1 MNRELAKTTRLYTA
15 DLRKYLRDG
24 REAGL
29 ERAYELGR
37 MAIGRGLG
45 VLDMAR
51 VHEAALE
58 KLQPLPAGSGPAKAA
73 AAFFSEALSAF
84 EATHRG
90 FCETNTRLQDAIA
103 TLEKRNLELAG
114 INRELQ
120 AEVRERRRTEK
131 ALQMSET
138 RLLAILENS
147 PTLIFLK
154 DTKGRYIHVNRQFAS
169 LFGFKRGQ
177 ILGRTDFDLFP
188 RAQAAIFHA
197 NDRKVLRAGVAL
209 GFEETARYH
218 DGVHVSIVSKFPLR
232 DTSGKIYA
240 LCGIATDITDRKRT
254 WEALRQSDEHH
265 RRLFNEARVM
275 QENLRSLSN
284 QILHV
289 QEEERKHISRELHDD
304 LGQSLTAISVT
315 LAALKVDGTG
325 DESVMRQ
332 RLDRAQQILREA
344 SETVHRFAREL
355 RPALLD
361 ELGLLPALR
370 SCLKAF
376 SERTGLRVNFRGN
389 AVAEQLNGEQKTV
402 LFRVA
407 QESLTNV
414 AKHARATRVRVDLS
428 EVKGGICMEIAD
440 DGRSFS
446 PAKVNCGNGNGRLG
460 LLGMQERVRL
470 VNGSFDV
477 KPRPGK
483 GTTVRVVIP
492 FEPLPRL
499 RPESLLHSGSSAS
512 PDIVETLS
520 GRLLAVSSASQ
531 SNLQG
536 QSANPAG

>member
-1 MNRELAKTTRLYTA
+1 MNDELPKTTRRYAAT
-15 DLRKYLRDG
+15 LRKYLRDG

-29 ERAYELGR
+29 ARAYELGR
-37 MAIGRGLG
+37 MAVGLGLG

-51 VHEAALE
+51 VHQAAVESLP
-58 KLQPLPAGSGPAKAA
+58 PLTPGTGPARAA
-73 AAFFSEALSAF
+73 TTFFLEALSPF

-90 FCETNTRLQDAIA
+90 FCETSARLRHAIA
-103 TLEKRNLELAG
+103 ALEKRNLDLAG

-120 AEVRERRRTEK
+120 AEVGERRRTEK

-147 PTLIFLK
+147 PTIIFLK
-154 DTKGRYIHVNRQFAS
+154 DPKGRYLHINRQFAR

-177 ILGRTDFDLFP
+177 ILGKTDFDLFP
-188 RAQAAIFHA
+188 RQQAAVFRA

-209 GFEETARYH
+209 GFEESARYQ

-232 DTSGKIYA
+232 DTSGEIYA

-265 RRLFNEARVM
+265 RRLLNEARVM

-315 LAALKVDGTG
+315 LAALKTDGTG

-332 RLDRAQQILREA
+332 RLARAQQILQEA

-361 ELGLLPALR
+361 ELGLIPTLR
-370 SCLKAF
+370 SCLNSF
-376 SERTGLRVNFRGN
+376 SERTGMRVTFRGN
-389 AVAEQLNGEQKTV
+389 AVAEQLSSEQKTV

-414 AKHARATRVRVDLS
+414 AKHARATRVRLDLR
-428 EVKGGICMEIAD
+428 EVKGGICMEVAD
-440 DGRSFS
+440 NGRSFS
-446 PAKVNCGNGNGRLG
+446 PTAVNRRNGNDRLG

-470 VNGSFDV
+470 VNGSFAV
-477 KPRPGK
+477 QPRPGK
-483 GTTVRVVIP
+483 GTSVRVAIP
-492 FEPLPRL
+492 FEPPARLHPEGLPQNGSSQNPGEALSDRS
-499 RPESLLHSGSSAS
+499 PAGSSA
-512 PDIVETLS
+512 P
-520 GRLLAVSSASQ
+520 Q
-531 SNLQG
+531 SNLYG
-536 QSANPAG
+536 QSANSAG

>member
-1 MNRELAKTTRLYTA
+1 MNDELPKTTRRYAGT
-15 DLRKYLRDG
+15 LRKYLRDG
-24 REAGL
+24 READL

-37 MAIGRGLG
+37 MAVGLGLG

-51 VHEAALE
+51 VHHAAVESLP
-58 KLQPLPAGSGPAKAA
+58 PLPVGTGPAGAA
-73 AAFFSEALSAF
+73 TTFFLEALSPF

-90 FCETNTRLQDAIA
+90 FGETSAQLRHAIA
-103 TLEKRNLELAG
+103 ALEKRNLELAG

-120 AEVRERRRTEK
+120 AEVSERRRTEK

-154 DTKGRYIHVNRQFAS
+154 DPKGRYLHVNRQFAR

-188 RAQAAIFHA
+188 RRQAAVFRA

-209 GFEETARYH
+209 GFEETAHYQ

-275 QENLRSLSN
+275 QENLRGLSN

-315 LAALKVDGTG
+315 LAALKTDGTG

-332 RLDRAQQILREA
+332 RLARAQQILQEA

-370 SCLKAF
+370 SCLNAF
-376 SERTGLRVNFRGN
+376 AERTGMSVRFRGN
-389 AVAEQLNGEQKTV
+389 AVAEQLSSEQKTV

-414 AKHARATRVRVDLS
+414 AKHSQATRVRLDLR
-428 EVKGGICMEIAD
+428 ELKGCICMEVAD
-440 DGRSFS
+440 NGRSFS
-446 PAKVNCGNGNGRLG
+446 PTAVNRRNGNERLG

-470 VNGSFDV
+470 VSGSFAV
-477 KPRPGK
+477 QPRPGK
-483 GTTVRVVIP
+483 GTSIRVAIP
-492 FEPLPRL
+492 FEPPSQPHPDGLL
-499 RPESLLHSGSSAS
+499 RNGSTQNLVEPSSDRSPAENSGSQFT
-512 PDIVETLS
+512 PY
-520 GRLLAVSSASQ
+520 
-531 SNLQG
+531 G
-536 QSANPAG
+536 QITNTAR